1 MSADPLRRKEL
12 KMMGR
17 TQPMYEGDGLI
28 HAAPGSAESVRA
40 APAGSL
46 VGRLADWFFDCV
58 AAERMREVE
67 NYLSRATNERELSQR
82 LHRIEGSSALLAT

>member
-1 MSADPLRRKEL
+1 MSADPPRRKEL

-28 HAAPGSAESVRA
+28 HVAPGSAEGVRA

-46 VGRLADWFFDCV
+46 LGRLADWFFDCV
-58 AAERMREVE
+58 SAERMREVE
-67 NYLSRATNERELSQR
+67 DYLSRASNERELSQR
-82 LHRIEGSSALLAT
+82 LHRIEAGSALLAT